1 MKEYKS
7 VCPYDCPDACGLIVS
22 VDNNKVISVRGDRA
36 HAFTRG
42 TLCPKMAHYE
52 KVIHSPLRLKSPMKR
67 VGKKGIGEDQYTRIS
82 WDEALDAIVN
92 NFKPK
97 PKSCVG

>member
-22 VDNNKVISVRGDRA
+22 VDDNKVTFVRGIEDYML
-36 HAFTRG
+36 FTRG

-52 KVIHSPLRLKSPMKR
+52 RAIHLRR
-67 VGKKGIGEDQYTRIS
+67 
-82 WDEALDAIVN
+82 A
-92 NFKPK
+92 
-97 PKSCVG
+97 

>member
-36 HAFTRG
+36 SCFH
-42 TLCPKMAHYE
+42 
-52 KVIHSPLRLKSPMKR
+52 KR
-67 VGKKGIGEDQYTRIS
+67 YIM
-82 WDEALDAIVN
+82 
-92 NFKPK
+92 P
-97 PKSCVG
+97 